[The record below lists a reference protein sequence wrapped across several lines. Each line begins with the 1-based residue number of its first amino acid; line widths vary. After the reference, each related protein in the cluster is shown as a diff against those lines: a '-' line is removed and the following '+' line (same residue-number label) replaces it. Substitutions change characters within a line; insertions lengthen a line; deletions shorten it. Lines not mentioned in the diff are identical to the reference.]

1 MTPGRMSLRHTATTI
16 TTTPKAIRLARKTTR
31 PIVLPSERFRPAS
44 PILDYKD
51 KTATK
56 KGMSGDSGGGDDG
69 GIEDYV
75 HREESGM
82 GERDAAGRKEKC
94 ITILQT

>member
-1 MTPGRMSLRHTATTI
+1 MSLRHTATTI

-56 KGMSGDSGGGDDG
+56 KGMSGGSGGG